1 MNKNVADPTHR
12 ERCTSV
18 HHIQSPQPGVTTRVA
33 MCALAPHTDDTDH
46 VDASGQT
53 WKSPFPPGGGR
64 RVGQAVVNMPRLTT
78 LDGTLADM
86 TLAEVNDRLIYRG
99 LSPIPVSMGVIHG
112 LFTIID
118 ELRSRIG
125 PVTRPSQCP
134 TCQRDWTRHDPCT
147 THTCRDQWHDSAG

>member
-18 HHIQSPQPGVTTRVA
+18 HHIQSPQPGVPTRVA
-33 MCALAPHTDDTDH
+33 MCALAPHTDETNH
-46 VDASGQT
+46 VDASGFE
-53 WKSPFPPGGGR
+53 WPDRLVLRVPLAGGGGR
-64 RVGQAVVNMPRLTT
+64 GEGRSFAGGDT
-78 LDGTLADM
+78 LDA
-86 TLAEVNDRLIYRG
+86 TLAEVNARLAYRG
-99 LSPIPVSMGVIHG
+99 LSPIPASMGVIHG

-125 PVTRPSQCP
+125 PVSRPSQCP

-147 THTCRDQWHDSAG
+147 THTCRDQWHDSPA